1 MTRMVDCV
9 KLKERLPGLEYA
21 PNKGAMGDRLYREIS
36 EEAWKLWLK
45 HSTMVINEYRLNP
58 SEDKSE
64 KILLEQ
70 MHKFFFED
78 TELEKP
84 PEFVKPGEE

>member
-1 MTRMVDCV
+1 MARMVDCA
-9 KLKERLPGLEYA
+9 KLKKRLPGLEYA
-21 PNKGAMGDRLYREIS
+21 PIKGAMGERLYHEVS

-58 SEDKSE
+58 SEDRSE

-70 MHKFFFED
+70 MNKFFFLDE
-78 TELEKP
+78 ELDKP
-84 PEFVKPGEE
+84 PEFVAPTE